1 MSQVHQPAFEAD
13 PAVLEIGD
21 LADRHE
27 QVPSGY
33 AYDCS
38 DERRVRVLADAHD
51 QVLHAAHPL
60 SSAVDERA
68 LDDP

>member
-1 MSQVHQPAFEAD
+1 
-13 PAVLEIGD
+13 LLIGT
-21 LADRHE
+21 
-27 QVPSGY
+27 
-33 AYDCS
+33 